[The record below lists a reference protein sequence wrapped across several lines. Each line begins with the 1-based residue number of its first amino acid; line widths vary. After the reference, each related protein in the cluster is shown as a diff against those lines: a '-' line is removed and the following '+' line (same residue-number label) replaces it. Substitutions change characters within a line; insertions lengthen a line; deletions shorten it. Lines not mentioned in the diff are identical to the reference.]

1 MLQNV
6 HASQEA
12 YSAM

>member
-12 YSAM
+12 YSAL